1 MRAKIDSLSDY
12 DDTKLKTN
20 RIELLCDIKN
30 ICYGAVKENKYKP
43 QAMHEALRKFHMIKQ
58 DKLMTESDY
67 LEHFKTLA
75 EVFNSMGCS
84 IGAFQ
89 DRVNNFLT
97 RNGDDPT
104 TVDQQTIR
112 AALDMAKEEYIEIS
126 FILSANCDKYGKM
139 IQDLMN

>member
-75 EVFNSMGCS
+75 DVFNSM
-84 IGAFQ
+84 
-89 DRVNNFLT
+89 
-97 RNGDDPT
+97 
-104 TVDQQTIR
+104 
-112 AALDMAKEEYIEIS
+112 
-126 FILSANCDKYGKM
+126 
-139 IQDLMN
+139 